1 MSKLNK
7 SKGITLL
14 EVICSLCI
22 FTIMFLYIMNCYIR
36 NVRLSKY
43 NDEMNQTIQFV
54 EALKNNLIY
63 KCTYEEIKNIFY
75 LYTDENAVEAFYINK
90 ENINIDILYHKEFK
104 EIISREHNDPIFLE
118 FRAKSIDENVI
129 NINLKI
135 NIRSFIGDQT
145 IETEIYKGDY

>member
-22 FTIMFLYIMNCYIR
+22 VTIMFLYTMNCYLR
-36 NVRLSKY
+36 SVRLSKY
-43 NDEMNQTIQFV
+43 NDEMNATIQFV

-63 KCTYEEIKNIFY
+63 KCTYEEIKDIFH
-75 LYTDENAVEAFYINK
+75 LYTDENTVETFYINK
-90 ENINIDILYHKEFK
+90 ENIDIDILEHKEFK
-104 EIISREHNDPIFLE
+104 EIISREYNDPTFLE
-118 FRAKSIDENVI
+118 FRVKSIDDNVI

-145 IETEIYKGDY
+145 IETEIYKGDH